1 MSNPSDRF
9 FLGKYFDLKA
19 GKVLDKTLMYDP
31 PDLTT
36 HAVVTGMTGSGK
48 TGLCIGL
55 LEEAAMQGIP
65 AIIIDPKG
73 DLTNLILHF
82 PDLLPADFEP
92 WIDPDAARRQG
103 KPIQTAAAETAEQWR
118 KGLEGWDLGKP
129 DLEKLKDSAEWAVY
143 TPGSSSGIPV
153 NIMASF
159 EAPGI
164 PWQENQEALRE
175 KISSVVTAVLSLVG
189 FKELDPLRSREHI
202 LLSNLIETAWR
213 EEKSL
218 DLSDLI
224 TQTQNPPFE
233 RLGAFTL
240 DDFFPRKERA
250 SLAMLLNNFLASPSF
265 QVWIEGESLDMEKFL
280 RAPNGK
286 PRHSIFYIAHLN
298 DTERM
303 FFVTLLFAAVESWM
317 RKQRGTS
324 DLRALVYFDEIHGY
338 LPPVA
343 NPPSKPLMIRML
355 KQARAFGLG
364 LVLATQNPVDL
375 DYKALSNAGTWMIGR
390 LQTDQDK
397 QRLLD
402 GLESAAGGVAR
413 AEFDRLL
420 SALGKRVFLYHSV
433 HEKKPEVFTTRWA
446 LNYLAGPLTLTQV
459 PALNQLAGAAPR
471 QAARSVKAR
480 AKAVPTA
487 TAAAPG
493 SVMRLPQGIPQY
505 FVPGASGELKPSLL
519 AIAEVRYL
527 SRSPNVNTTRLV
539 SRLVPQPQPGTQDWD
554 NAEDFSSDPND
565 LLTQPPANIKT
576 SQVYDFF
583 NESAWWQNQNRSFEQ
598 WIFETDTSTIKVCKA
613 LGISAGPEVSTEQF
627 KNQILTAVTEK
638 ADREIKKAAITW
650 ERKRIT
656 TQNKIDQQ
664 QMKIEQAQRDLNSRR
679 IQTASRGG
687 QAILDVLTRGRL
699 TKVSSSI
706 DKYRMQQN
714 AQAKLDQL
722 KQVLTDLQEE
732 LASLQN
738 QQKQEQELIRA
749 KWQREADFIEEVQI
763 TPSKQNIRVI
773 KFGLLWD

>member
-1 MSNPSDRF
+1 MIS
-9 FLGKYFDLKA
+9 
-19 GKVLDKTLMYDP
+19 
-31 PDLTT
+31 
-36 HAVVTGMTGSGK
+36 
-48 TGLCIGL
+48 
-55 LEEAAMQGIP
+55 
-65 AIIIDPKG
+65 
-73 DLTNLILHF
+73 F
-82 PDLLPADFEP
+82 PV
-92 WIDPDAARRQG
+92 
-103 KPIQTAAAETAEQWR
+103 
-118 KGLEGWDLGKP
+118 
-129 DLEKLKDSAEWAVY
+129 KD
-143 TPGSSSGIPV
+143 
-153 NIMASF
+153 
-159 EAPGI
+159 
-164 PWQENQEALRE
+164 
-175 KISSVVTAVLSLVG
+175 
-189 FKELDPLRSREHI
+189 
-202 LLSNLIETAWR
+202 
-213 EEKSL
+213 
-218 DLSDLI
+218 
-224 TQTQNPPFE
+224 
-233 RLGAFTL
+233 
-240 DDFFPRKERA
+240 RA

-265 QVWIEGESLDMEKFL
+265 QVWIEGESLDIEKFM
-280 RAPNGK
+280 RAPDGK
-286 PRHSIFYIAHLN
+286 PRHSIFYIANLN

-324 DLRALVYFDEIHGY
+324 DLRALIYFDEIHGY

-343 NPPSKPLMIRML
+343 NPPTKPLMIRML

-471 QAARSVKAR
+471 QAARSAKVR

-493 SVMRLPQGIPQY
+493 SVMRLPQGIPQF
-505 FVPGASGELKPSLL
+505 FVPGAAGELNPNLL

-539 SRLVPQPQPGTQDWD
+539 ARLVPQPQPGTQDWD
-554 NAEDFSSDPND
+554 NAEDFSSDPNS
-565 LLTQPPANIKT
+565 LLTKPAANTKT
-576 SQVYDFF
+576 SQVFDFF
-583 NESAWWQNQNRSFEQ
+583 NESTWWQDQNRSFEQ
-598 WIFETDTSTIKVCKA
+598 WIFETDTASIKVCKA
-613 LGISAGPEVSTEQF
+613 LGISAGPEVSSEQF
-627 KNQILTAVTEK
+627 RNQVPLAVKDKVDQET
-638 ADREIKKAAITW
+638 KKAAIAW

-656 TQNKIDQQ
+656 TQNKINQQ
-664 QMKIEQAQRDLNSRR
+664 EMKVEQAQRELNSRR

-738 QQKQEQELIRA
+738 QQAQEQDLIRA
-749 KWQREADFIEEVQI
+749 KWQREAEFIEEVQI
-763 TPSKQNIRVI
+763 TPSKQNIRVT